1 MSSAGFSGV
10 ECVHRECAHPEVE
23 RLFTA
28 ATIITFIRTAI
39 TLALGLIGAHE
50 HSLPLLLWA
59 LGIYWFGDSLDGWVA
74 RIMNEETRTGA
85 TLDIMS
91 DRLSAAIFYVGF
103 AWYDP
108 SMVLPV
114 GIYLAEFMVI
124 DMFLSLAFLA
134 WPLSSPNYFYLVDRR
149 IWLWNWSKPGKAVN
163 SALFAVFMVWT
174 RDPVIAGVI
183 ATGLLA
189 LKLVSLGWLMKLGLP
204 MPAGCLVDEPA
215 RRPEQ
220 PETPTQ
226 QR

>member
-1 MSSAGFSGV
+1 MSSSAGFAGV
-10 ECVHRECAHPEVE
+10 QCAHRECAHPDVE
-23 RLFTA
+23 RLFTT

-59 LGIYWFGDSLDGWVA
+59 LGVYWFGDSLDGWVA
-74 RIMNEETRTGA
+74 RLMNEETRTGA

-149 IWLWNWSKPGKAVN
+149 IWLWNWSKPGKAAN

-174 RDPVIAGVI
+174 REPIVAGAI
-183 ATGLLA
+183 ATALLA
-189 LKLVSLGWLMKLGLP
+189 LKVVSLIWLLKLGLP
-204 MPAGCLVDEPA
+204 MPAGCAKVDQTGLRE
-215 RRPEQ
+215 E

-226 QR
+226 R